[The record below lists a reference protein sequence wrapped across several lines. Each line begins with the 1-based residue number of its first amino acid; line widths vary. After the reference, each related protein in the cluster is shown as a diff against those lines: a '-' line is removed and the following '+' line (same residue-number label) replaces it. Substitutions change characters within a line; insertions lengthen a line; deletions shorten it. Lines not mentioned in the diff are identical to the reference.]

1 MERGSTVYHNGQREY
16 PERLSK
22 CDTFYRSKDDRD
34 RFSDIT
40 DFNRKEGDEV
50 KWLGDDWM
58 S

>member
-1 MERGSTVYHNGQREY
+1 
-16 PERLSK
+16 LSG

-58 S
+58 